1 MEGRGWSLVGRGPNF
16 TVNRLAST
24 VNSFRPFS
32 SENYTQTVETIEQLR
47 GRDLITKG
55 PFARLWWSQAISSL
69 GDWVALF
76 ASFALAARI
85 AGGGAAAGIGIL
97 VPLVGR
103 ILPGL
108 LFGVVAGVLADRW
121 SRKLTMVLSDLGR
134 ALLAVSLIFVGN
146 FQALFL
152 VTFLTELLAIVR
164 QPAREAVVPTLIP
177 TRHLLTAN
185 GLALLSSYGTAPV
198 GAALFAGL
206 SEIGARLPDFGSYGP
221 SIATAFVFD
230 AFTFL
235 MSAVIVMFTPIPNV
249 ILPRARKARSRLD
262 LRAPMAD
269 VKEGFAFVAGSGPI
283 RRMILGMAAGL
294 FGGGALLVI
303 GQPFAEQ
310 VLRASDSG
318 YGLIVTALG
327 VGVGLGMLGM
337 TVLGSMNTRRQVV
350 FSLSLLCTGIAIV
363 LTGFSNTVL
372 SAAAWTLITGLGTGT
387 AYVTGFTHLHASVP
401 DDLRGRTF
409 GAMFTFARTALLI
422 SFALAGVGAAALDG
436 VFTGELNEGIRAV
449 IVLGGTVVVIAGLA
463 VLWAARTEF
472 SPRALSAEQL
482 TTLRDAGDAIT
493 WMRGDR
499 SRRQGSEAEPPKTSH
514 EGEP

>member
-1 MEGRGWSLVGRGPNF
+1 M
-16 TVNRLAST
+16 
-24 VNSFRPFS
+24 
-32 SENYTQTVETIEQLR
+32 ETIEQLP
-47 GRDLITKG
+47 GRHLITRG

-108 LFGVVAGVLADRW
+108 LLGVVAGVVADRW
-121 SRKLTMVLSDLGR
+121 NRKLTMLFSDWGR
-134 ALLAVSLIFVGN
+134 ALLAASLIFVDN
-146 FQALFL
+146 FRVLFL
-152 VTFLTELLAIVR
+152 VTFLTELLAIIR

-177 TRHLLTAN
+177 ARHLLTAN
-185 GLALLSSYGTAPV
+185 GLALLSSYGTAPI

-206 SEIGARLPDFGSYGP
+206 SEVGARLPDYGSFGP
-221 SIATAFVFD
+221 SIATAFAFD
-230 AFTFL
+230 SFTFFV
-235 MSAVIVMFTPIPNV
+235 SAVIVAFTPIPNV
-249 ILPRARKARSRLD
+249 VLPRRRRARSKLD
-262 LRAPMAD
+262 LKAPLRD
-269 VKEGFAFVAGSGPI
+269 VVEGFRYVVRSGPI

-294 FGGGALLVI
+294 FGGGALMVI

-318 YGLIVTALG
+318 YGLIVTSLG
-327 VGVGLGMLGM
+327 VGVGVGMLGV
-337 TVLGSMNTRRQVV
+337 TVLGTMNTRRQVV
-350 FSLSLLCTGIAIV
+350 FALSLLVTSLGIIFTGLSDRV
-363 LTGFSNTVL
+363 
-372 SAAAWTLITGLGTGT
+372 SAAAGWTLLTGVGTGT

-401 DDLRGRTF
+401 DELRGRTF

-449 IVLGGTVVVIAGLA
+449 IVLGGAVVLLSGLA
-463 VLWAARTEF
+463 VLWAAR
-472 SPRALSAEQL
+472 SDWMRASFDEEQL
-482 TTLRDAGDAIT
+482 ATLAEAGDAIT

-499 SRRQGSEAEPPKTSH
+499 RRRGITATDDTDHEEP
-514 EGEP
+514 

>member
-1 MEGRGWSLVGRGPNF
+1 
-16 TVNRLAST
+16 LAAD
-24 VNSFRPFS
+24 
-32 SENYTQTVETIEQLR
+32 TVETIENLR
-47 GRDLITKG
+47 GRDLITRG

-108 LFGVVAGVLADRW
+108 FLGVVAGVIADRW
-121 SRKLTMVLSDLGR
+121 NRKVTMIICDLGR
-134 ALLAVSLIFVGN
+134 ATLAVSLVFVDS
-146 FQALFL
+146 FRILFV
-152 VTFLTELLAIVR
+152 VTFFTELLSIIR

-177 TRHLLTAN
+177 ARHLLTAN
-185 GLALLSSYGTAPV
+185 GLSLLSNYGTAPI
-198 GAALFAGL
+198 GSALFAGL
-206 SEIGARLPDFGSYGP
+206 SALGSRMPAFGSFGP

-235 MSAVIVMFTPIPNV
+235 MSGLVVMTTTIPKFE
-249 ILPRARKARSRLD
+249 LPRARKAAGALD
-262 LRAPMAD
+262 LRAPMKD
-269 VKEGFAFVAGSGPI
+269 MVDGFRFVVRSGPI

-327 VGVGLGMLGM
+327 VGVGLGMLGV
-337 TVLGSMNTRRQVV
+337 TILGSINTRRQLV
-350 FSLSLLCTGIAIV
+350 FALSLLCTGSAIV
-363 LTGFSNTVL
+363 FTGFSNTV
-372 SAAAWTLITGLGTGT
+372 SAAAGWTLLTGLGTGM
-387 AYVTGFTHLHASVP
+387 AYVTGFTQLHMSVT
-401 DDLRGRTF
+401 DQLRGRTF
-409 GAMFTFARTALLI
+409 AAMYAFARTALLI

-436 VFTGELNEGIRAV
+436 VLTGELNEGIRAV
-449 IVLGGTVVVIAGLA
+449 IVIGGIVVLVAGIA
-463 VLWAARTEF
+463 VLWATRRDL
-472 SPRALSAEQL
+472 SPRHLDEEQL
-482 TTLRDAGDAIT
+482 ATLREAGDAIT

-499 SRRQGSEAEPPKTSH
+499 SHRQPEPDPAPPADR
-514 EGEP
+514 E